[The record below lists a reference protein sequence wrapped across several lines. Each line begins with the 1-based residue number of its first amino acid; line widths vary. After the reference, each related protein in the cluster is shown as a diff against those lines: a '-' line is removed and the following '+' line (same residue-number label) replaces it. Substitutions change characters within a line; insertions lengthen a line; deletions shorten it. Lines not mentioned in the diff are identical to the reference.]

1 MPGSHQ
7 YFADP
12 ALTRL
17 MGAFVALSGELF
29 VAKATA
35 RRLQTV
41 LEAAGLIDRGSID
54 AAAED
59 AQYREWL
66 ENEKRRFAESILQ
79 YLVEPDLSQRM
90 HDEMFGRSTESA
102 P

>member
-1 MPGSHQ
+1 MDSEHQ

-29 VAKATA
+29 VAKATT
-35 RRLQTV
+35 RRLQAA
-41 LEAAGLIDRGSID
+41 LETAGLVEPGRVD

-59 AQYREWL
+59 AGYRQWL
-66 ENEKRRFAESILQ
+66 EREKTRFAESILR

-90 HDEMFGRSTESA
+90 HDEMFGR
-102 P
+102 